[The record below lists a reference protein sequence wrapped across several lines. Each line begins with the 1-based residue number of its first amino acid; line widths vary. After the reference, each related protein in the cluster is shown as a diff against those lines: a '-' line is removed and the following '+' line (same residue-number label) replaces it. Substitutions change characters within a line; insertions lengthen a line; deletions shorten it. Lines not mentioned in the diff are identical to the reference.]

1 MKKFQS
7 FGVLTPEE
15 SEREKKHKS
24 LARRAAAEGYV
35 LLKNEGLLP
44 LQNKNIALYGA
55 GSRRTVKGGSGS
67 GDVYERHSVT
77 IEEGLKNAGFTFPT
91 TLWMDRFEKKF
102 QEDIAEWEAMVEEK
116 IKGFSPVQSMK
127 MFDVIHEYQ
136 KPNPA
141 CTPILE
147 DELSDETDTAIYV
160 LSRQAGEGGDRRYEK
175 GDYLLS
181 DVEEE
186 SLRLLSAHYK
196 KLVLVLNCGSV
207 IDLSILDQ
215 VRIDAVIFYAQG
227 GMEGG
232 NKFIPKEL
240 REQGFAVVAVN
251 YRLSPKAKNPAYIE
265 DAAEAVAWVFK
276 NIEKYGGRKDHIF
289 VSGHSAGGYLSLIL
303 AMDKKYMAAYGA
315 DADSVAA
322 YLPVSGQTVTHFTI
336 RKERGL
342 PDGIPVVDEYAPVN
356 KARKETA
363 PLVLITGDKHLE
375 MAARYEENALLEAVL
390 KSIGNKK
397 VTLYEMQGFDHGQVL
412 GPACRLIADYVK
424 RFK

>member
-232 NKFIPKEL
+232 NALADILTGKVNPCGKLTDTWAYHYNDYPCADTFGYRNGDVSQEDY
-240 REQGFAVVAVN
+240 REDIYVGYRYFDAFSIHPRFPFGFG
-251 YRLSPKAKNPAYIE
+251 LSYTT
-265 DAAEAVAWVFK
+265 FSM
-276 NIEKYGGRKDHIF
+276 GRKAVLVDGSKVTVD
-289 VSGHSAGGYLSLIL
+289 VSVKNTGKYAGREVVQLYLQKPQIVQGVEEKSL
-303 AMDKKYMAAYGA
+303 A
-315 DADSVAA
+315 DRMS
-322 YLPVSGQTVTHFTI
+322 
-336 RKERGL
+336 
-342 PDGIPVVDEYAPVN
+342 
-356 KARKETA
+356 
-363 PLVLITGDKHLE
+363 
-375 MAARYEENALLEAVL
+375 AARGDRTGYYN
-390 KSIGNKK
+390 
-397 VTLYEMQGFDHGQVL
+397 F
-412 GPACRLIADYVK
+412 
-424 RFK
+424 

>member
-232 NKFIPKEL
+232 NALADILTGKVNPCGKLTDTWAYHYDDYPCADTFGYRNGDVSQEDY
-240 REQGFAVVAVN
+240 REDIYVGYRYFDAFSIHPRFPFGFG
-251 YRLSPKAKNPAYIE
+251 LSYTT
-265 DAAEAVAWVFK
+265 FSM
-276 NIEKYGGRKDHIF
+276 GRKAVLVDGSKVTVD
-289 VSGHSAGGYLSLIL
+289 VSVKNTGKYAGREVVQLYLQKPQMVQGVEEKSLAAFAKTGMSAAGG
-303 AMDKKYMAAYGA
+303 D
-315 DADSVAA
+315 
-322 YLPVSGQTVTHFTI
+322 
-336 RKERGL
+336 R
-342 PDGIPVVDEYAPVN
+342 
-356 KARKETA
+356 
-363 PLVLITGDKHLE
+363 TG
-375 MAARYEENALLEAVL
+375 YYN
-390 KSIGNKK
+390 
-397 VTLYEMQGFDHGQVL
+397 F
-412 GPACRLIADYVK
+412 
-424 RFK
+424 

>member
-147 DELSDETDTAIYV
+147 DELSAY
-160 LSRQAGEGGDRRYEK
+160 S
-175 GDYLLS
+175 
-181 DVEEE
+181 
-186 SLRLLSAHYK
+186 
-196 KLVLVLNCGSV
+196 
-207 IDLSILDQ
+207 
-215 VRIDAVIFYAQG
+215 
-227 GMEGG
+227 
-232 NKFIPKEL
+232 
-240 REQGFAVVAVN
+240 FAV
-251 YRLSPKAKNPAYIE
+251 
-265 DAAEAVAWVFK
+265 
-276 NIEKYGGRKDHIF
+276 
-289 VSGHSAGGYLSLIL
+289 
-303 AMDKKYMAAYGA
+303 
-315 DADSVAA
+315 
-322 YLPVSGQTVTHFTI
+322 
-336 RKERGL
+336 
-342 PDGIPVVDEYAPVN
+342 
-356 KARKETA
+356 
-363 PLVLITGDKHLE
+363 
-375 MAARYEENALLEAVL
+375 
-390 KSIGNKK
+390 
-397 VTLYEMQGFDHGQVL
+397 
-412 GPACRLIADYVK
+412 
-424 RFK
+424 